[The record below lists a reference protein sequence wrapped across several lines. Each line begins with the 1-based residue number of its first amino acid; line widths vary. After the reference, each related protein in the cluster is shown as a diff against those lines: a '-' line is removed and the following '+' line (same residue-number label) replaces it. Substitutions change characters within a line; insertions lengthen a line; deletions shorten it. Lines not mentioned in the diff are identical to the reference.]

1 MEMEE
6 LVKIL
11 IAVIVLVIM
20 VGAVI
25 FLFQGK
31 GGELLEAIKNFMR
44 FGGK

>member
-6 LVKIL
+6 IVKIL
-11 IAVIVLVIM
+11 IAVIVLGIM

-25 FLFQGK
+25 FLVQGK
-31 GGELLEAIKNFMR
+31 GGELLESIRNFMR